1 MDFPSDSSSYASCF
15 LGNVSSSTRRHH
27 ASRRYC
33 TRSRRHHHVSPNP
46 TRNFACVPNAA
57 AHRKREFYEHVEMG
71 ITALTEGQTYW
82 VSNLANASALL
93 YHSFLGC
100 SLYGMREDGEPVVN
114 WTGAFFR

>member
-1 MDFPSDSSSYASCF
+1 
-15 LGNVSSSTRRHH
+15 
-27 ASRRYC
+27 
-33 TRSRRHHHVSPNP
+33 
-46 TRNFACVPNAA
+46 VPNAA

-114 WTGAFFR
+114 WTGGFFR